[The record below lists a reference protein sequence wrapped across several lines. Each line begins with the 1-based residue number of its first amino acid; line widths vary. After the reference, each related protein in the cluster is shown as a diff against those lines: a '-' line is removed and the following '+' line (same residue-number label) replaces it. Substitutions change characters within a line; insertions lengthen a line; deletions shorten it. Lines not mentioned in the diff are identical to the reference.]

1 MKVDAG
7 NIYFRIHL
15 FKMYKRSRRKLKQI
29 LLECL
34 PDETAMAV
42 LNDGVLTEFE
52 VERPHETSLVG
63 RIYAGTVKNSVPSLK
78 GAFLLT

>member
-1 MKVDAG
+1 M
-7 NIYFRIHL
+7 
-15 FKMYKRSRRKLKQI
+15 KQI
-29 LLECL
+29 LLDCL

-63 RIYAGTVKNSVPSLK
+63 RIYAEP
-78 GAFLLT
+78 